1 MMEKAVTK
9 RWALVLA
16 LTLAMSAA
24 EGLMGASTA
33 RADSGLLTVW
43 AAPKLGGAL
52 GGNNDLDFYR
62 WAGGGTAGIEAGV
75 RILFIGAYF
84 EYLRFFGGDV
94 GANLMSINLG
104 GDNEFRFTKNWSL
117 VLRLASSFYFGSLDQ
132 GEKLVGGQ
140 VLSSEAVN
148 TTGIGFR
155 GGVGPRYTFLRIFSV
170 GITPQIGYHYFFA
183 GGDDALAAPRGNN
196 VGGWDFQAMAYF
208 RVGLGI

>member
-1 MMEKAVTK
+1 MKP
-9 RWALVLA
+9 WVLA
-16 LTLAMSAA
+16 LGLTLVASAS
-24 EGLMGASTA
+24 GLVAGPSSA
-33 RADSGLLTVW
+33 RADTGLLTVW
-43 AAPKLGGAL
+43 AAPKLGAAV

-84 EYLRFFGGDV
+84 EYMRFFGGDV

-104 GDNEFRFTKNWSL
+104 GDNEFKFTQNWGL
-117 VLRLASSFYFGSLDQ
+117 VLRLASGFYFGSLDR

-140 VLSSEAVN
+140 ILSSEAVN
-148 TTGIGFR
+148 TNGIGFR
-155 GGVGPRYTFLRIFSV
+155 GGVGPRYTFMRIFSV
-170 GITPQIGYHYFFA
+170 GITPQIGYHYFFS